1 MPKQE
6 PTISAMRQIT
16 TMTTT
21 ATQPPAAIAATS
33 AFIAAA
39 MALIAAATAFAAATA
54 ALYQI
59 AKNVPDNPDVPTS
72 KAVRTIRRYEELH
85 PHNLAQKAAI
95 IVETF
100 RDVTKHKIGGLGK
113 MMVVTASRLS
123 AVRYYHEIKPY
134 LEQNDYDDIE
144 IMIAF
149 SGSLKDPDEPN
160 SPEYTESSMNVDSN
174 GNRAKGSQTKSVFHD
189 EGDILIVAEKY
200 QTGFDEPLLHTMIVD
215 KELCDVKAVQTLS
228 RLNRTYPGKVDT
240 YVLDFVNDV
249 DRIRE
254 AFQQF
259 YQETSLDGEINFDL
273 IYTTQKILRSF
284 KVYTDADIKAVSQ
297 IYFDPDVRKANA
309 TQGKISN
316 ILKPVADK
324 YNQLNQEQRYQ
335 FRREVRAYPV
345 SLA

>member
-21 ATQPPAAIAATS
+21 ATQPPAAIAAAS

-85 PHNLAQKAAI
+85 PHNLAHKAAI

-123 AVRYYHEIKPY
+123 AVRY
-134 LEQNDYDDIE
+134 
-144 IMIAF
+144 
-149 SGSLKDPDEPN
+149 
-160 SPEYTESSMNVDSN
+160 
-174 GNRAKGSQTKSVFHD
+174 FH
-189 EGDILIVAEKY
+189 
-200 QTGFDEPLLHTMIVD
+200 
-215 KELCDVKAVQTLS
+215 
-228 RLNRTYPGKVDT
+228 
-240 YVLDFVNDV
+240 
-249 DRIRE
+249 
-254 AFQQF
+254 
-259 YQETSLDGEINFDL
+259 
-273 IYTTQKILRSF
+273 
-284 KVYTDADIKAVSQ
+284 
-297 IYFDPDVRKANA
+297 
-309 TQGKISN
+309 
-316 ILKPVADK
+316 
-324 YNQLNQEQRYQ
+324 
-335 FRREVRAYPV
+335 
-345 SLA
+345 